1 MTLHASRSP
10 WRVVLALV
18 VAPFAT
24 GCDAHPQTSVVVDN
38 RYAPSATS
46 PLVVYRAFWQAVSFP
61 SAVPPAASS
70 EPQNTVP
77 ASENTAYVV
86 LAPGWDP
93 EGSALPASLIVM
105 QSRAGF
111 EAHLDDT
118 LRIPVDDTTFAGHC
132 AAGSFLSQAQADFI
146 TQLVF
151 PDDFASFRYDA
162 ASCTVTPRGDAGRD

>member
-1 MTLHASRSP
+1 MTLRASQSP
-10 WRVVLALV
+10 WRVVIALAVSPLV
-18 VAPFAT
+18 SACDHRPQAT
-24 GCDAHPQTSVVVDN
+24 VVLDN
-38 RYAPSATS
+38 RYPPSAST
-46 PLVVYRAFWQAVSFP
+46 PFVVYRAFWQAVSFP
-61 SAVPPAASS
+61 SAVPPGASS
-70 EPQNTVP
+70 DPQNTVP
-77 ASENTAYVV
+77 ASETTAYVV

-146 TQLVF
+146 TQLIF
-151 PDDFASFRYDA
+151 PDDFASVRYDA
-162 ASCTVTPRGDAGRD
+162 ASCTVTPSGDAGRD